1 MVKISPFV
9 VFESVADRE
18 FRVQTT
24 ATDTALVSLEMVALS
39 NRCRDPCVQD
49 GIHYYKDYNDLQIFF
64 TYDKYANHYLDIL
77 L

>member
-18 FRVQTT
+18 FRAQTT
-24 ATDTALVSLEMVALS
+24 ATDAVLVSLEMVALS

-49 GIHYYKDYNDLQIFF
+49 GIHYYKDYKDLQI
-64 TYDKYANHYLDIL
+64 YDKYANHYLNIL